1 METSKFLQLIILLI
15 RSLIV
20 IYIEISSIRTIGDI
34 TSNTKVN
41 IPLTKVITFTYILTW
56 FISITILIS
65 LFHNLFNKKISRGIN
80 LMFGVV
86 IYFYG
91 LKLLYT
97 FYISL

>member
-41 IPLTKVITFTYILTW
+41 VPLTKVITFTYILT
-56 FISITILIS
+56 
-65 LFHNLFNKKISRGIN
+65 
-80 LMFGVV
+80 
-86 IYFYG
+86 
-91 LKLLYT
+91 
-97 FYISL
+97 